1 MTLTLPPPYHFIFA
15 LGVVWG
21 AAWAISDSKLT
32 LPLRL
37 AVVARFGDQSR
48 IIQLLECPA
57 CLSFWLGIGA
67 GGFMHMG
74 FLGAIAFGIFAC
86 GISFI
91 LAALTI
97 GVNHHE

>member
-1 MTLTLPPPYHFIFA
+1 LTLPPPYHFIFA

-21 AAWAISDSKLT
+21 AAWIIADS
-32 LPLRL
+32 R
-37 AVVARFGDQSR
+37 ASRSFRSWVVEKWGEEGLW
-48 IIQLLECPA
+48 IKLLECPA
-57 CLSFWLGIGA
+57 CLSFWLGVGA
-67 GGFMHMG
+67 GGFMRMG
-74 FLGAIAFGIFAC
+74 FFGAIAFGIFAC

>member
-1 MTLTLPPPYHFIFA
+1 MTLPHPYHFIFA

-21 AAWAISDSKLT
+21 AAWVIADSKLT
-32 LPLRL
+32 LPFRNG
-37 AVVARFGDQSR
+37 AAAAFGEDTWPMD
-48 IIQLLECPA
+48 LLECPA
-57 CLSFWLGIGA
+57 CLSFWLGLAA

-74 FLGAIAFGIFAC
+74 FFGAIAFGLFAC
-86 GISFI
+86 GTSFV

>member
-1 MTLTLPPPYHFIFA
+1 MTLPPPYHFIFA

-21 AAWAISDSKLT
+21 LAWVIADSKLS

-37 AVVARFGDQSR
+37 AVVARSGEDGFW
-48 IIQLLECPA
+48 IKLLECPA
-57 CLSFWLGIGA
+57 CLSFWLGIAA

-97 GVNHHE
+97 RVNHHE

>member
-1 MTLTLPPPYHFIFA
+1 MTLPPPYHFIFA

-21 AAWAISDSKLT
+21 LAWIIADSRASLSF
-32 LPLRL
+32 RDW
-37 AVVARFGDQSR
+37 VADTFGEESR
-48 IIQLLECPA
+48 AMHLFECPA
-57 CLSFWLGIGA
+57 CLSFWLGLAG

-74 FLGAIAFGIFAC
+74 FFGAIAFGIFAC

-97 GVNHHE
+97 GINHHE